1 MHCHSSHQLLCS
13 TEWPVAD
20 TVGYIAQ
27 HELVDQLP
35 VLRKYFKPPN
45 LVHFSTPLECYD
57 SACPRQVNVSKL
69 AKVNCW
75 LGTAGT
81 VTPLHFDSYDNL
93 LVQVRPALNHVC
105 EGMRGSLSGSST

>member
-1 MHCHSSHQLLCS
+1 MHCHSSHQLLHS

-45 LVHFSTPLECYD
+45 LVHSGAPLQCCD
-57 SACPRQVNVSKL
+57 SARCGRSMFRSWQKSIAGLELL
-69 AKVNCW
+69 A
-75 LGTAGT
+75 L
-81 VTPLHFDSYDNL
+81 
-93 LVQVRPALNHVC
+93 
-105 EGMRGSLSGSST
+105 